1 MTSFNTSTYD
11 IERPTG
17 VCVVTGR
24 RMEPGENF
32 IAALVEEGE
41 GLKRLDISTAAW
53 DEGRRPDRMLAF
65 WQTTVPEPNE
75 KKKVFVDDEVLMNLL
90 RRLEDAEQPQRI
102 AFRFVLML
110 ILMRKKLL
118 RYDKTERRAIPAGVA
133 ASAATASEDSSAD
146 QPPTTEAD
154 WWLLTPKL
162 DLSKGPLGKWK
173 EEETIAVMDPHLD
186 DERIRQV
193 GEQIGEILNAE
204 L

>member
-1 MTSFNTSTYD
+1 MTSFNTSAYD
-11 IERPTG
+11 IEKPSG
-17 VCVVTGR
+17 VCAMTGR
-24 RMEPGENF
+24 QMEPGETF
-32 IAALVEEGE
+32 TAALVEDESGFRRVDVSE
-41 GLKRLDISTAAW
+41 EAW
-53 DEGRRPDRMLAF
+53 SANQRPDNMLAF
-65 WQTTVPEPNE
+65 WQTTVPEPNQ

-118 RYDKTERRAIPAGVA
+118 RYDKTEHRPIDREGEEPGG
-133 ASAATASEDSSAD
+133 
-146 QPPTTEAD
+146 EAD

-173 EEETIAVMDPHLD
+173 DDETIAVLDPHLD
-186 DERIRQV
+186 DEQMRQV
-193 GEQIGEILNAE
+193 SEQIGEILNAE